1 MVGIRLRTSGRG
13 PSLLASRGGLTGAF
27 NLAPVDTGTGPFVS
41 SSLVNEDTDCIF
53 VKVASLR
60 VNSGL
65 EFWRLM
71 VRCVSGDGG
80 RGFIAWAI
88 SRGTK
93 GTSAEDTMAS
103 AYACVSSSYN
113 VKLQNETHSYD
124 RV

>member
-1 MVGIRLRTSGRG
+1 MLRTSGRG

-27 NLAPVDTGTGPFVS
+27 NLAPVDSGTGPFVS
-41 SSLVNEDTDCIF
+41 SALVNEDTDRIF

-60 VNSGL
+60 IDSWL
-65 EFWRLM
+65 EFWRLI

-80 RGFIAWAI
+80 RGFMARATSSVTI
-88 SRGTK
+88 

-103 AYACVSSSYN
+103 AYACIRSSYT
-113 VKLQNETHSYD
+113 VKSQNETHSND